1 MRGGIILWAWFTLPL
16 ALDVYILLEEFIFF
30 FLYLIVECA
39 KRNEKLTNVALKK
52 KTRQSSTYRNQK
64 YYSSAQAVDGL
75 SKTFSMTNK
84 VRRVN
89 PYWYVDIGGIY
100 TIRHI
105 DIFNRPKNSGGYFS
119 QFILVSVFSAVSI
132 SVIKTM
138 LNTI

>member
-1 MRGGIILWAWFTLPL
+1 M
-16 ALDVYILLEEFIFF
+16 
-30 FLYLIVECA
+30 YLIVECT
-39 KRNEKLTNVALKK
+39 KKNEKLTNVALNKK
-52 KTRQSSTYRNQK
+52 AFQSSTYGGRRRK

-89 PYWYVDIGGIY
+89 SYWYVDLGGIY

-105 DIFNRPKNSGGYFS
+105 DIFNRRKSSGGYFS
-119 QFILVSVFSAVSI
+119 QFILVSVLTAINI
-132 SVIKTM
+132 SVMKTA